1 MSKKNE
7 FQTKALA
14 AVMTASMVTGMAPA
28 SVYAASGEQ
37 VLIRMANGR
46 LKEMDGQSMTF
57 R

>member
-37 VLIRMANGR
+37 VAKMVLIPRQN
-46 LKEMDGQSMTF
+46 T
-57 R
+57 

>member
-37 VLIRMANGR
+37 EIGR
-46 LKEMDGQSMTF
+46 ASCRE
-57 R
+57 RV